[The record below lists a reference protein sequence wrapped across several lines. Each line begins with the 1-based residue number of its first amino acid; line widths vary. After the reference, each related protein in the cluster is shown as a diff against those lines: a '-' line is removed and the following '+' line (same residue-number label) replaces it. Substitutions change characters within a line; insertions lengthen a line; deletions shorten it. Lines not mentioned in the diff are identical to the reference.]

1 VAIIDPEAW
10 IGAPYSPAPTIV
22 EASRTLFRQQS
33 VRELSHA
40 YADNLDATVQ
50 AIAGAI
56 SVAQAGGRR
65 ALCFVTG
72 VPGSGK
78 TLAGLAAVHDP
89 AVHHGADATEAF
101 LSGNGPLVK
110 VLREALI
117 RDAAPRM
124 GGRRP
129 AARKAELLVQNVHA
143 FIEEYGVKYPERP
156 PHEHVIVFDEAQRAW
171 NATKLQKRHP
181 GLAVSEA
188 ALVLDVMR
196 RAPAWAVIV
205 ALIGGGQEIHDG
217 EAGLE
222 AWGEALAAAT
232 IPWDVTVSPEALA
245 GGTSVAGHRLFA
257 TEPPANVQLRLE
269 PAMHLSVSVRSPRAQ
284 HLAEWVNAV
293 LALDADAARAALGQV
308 NGYRLGLTRDL
319 AVARRWLRD
328 AAREDRRP
336 GLLASSGSLRHR
348 AYGLEMSPDFHRGY
362 PIADWFLL
370 PASDV
375 RSSYT
380 LEVAM
385 TEFECQASSST
396 TSASVG
402 GTT

>member
-1 VAIIDPEAW
+1 MLHRDLYRGRITWNKTKWVDK
-10 IGAPYSPAPTIV
+10 
-22 EASRTLFRQQS
+22 
-33 VRELSHA
+33 
-40 YADNLDATVQ
+40 
-50 AIAGAI
+50 
-56 SVAQAGGRR
+56 GG
-65 ALCFVTG
+65 T
-72 VPGSGK
+72 K
-78 TLAGLAAVHDP
+78 
-89 AVHHGADATEAF
+89 
-101 LSGNGPLVK
+101 VK
-110 VLREALI
+110 VA
-117 RDAAPRM
+117 
-124 GGRRP
+124 RP
-129 AARKAELLVQNVHA
+129 AREW
-143 FIEEYGVKYPERP
+143 IIR
-156 PHEHVIVFDEAQRAW
+156 
-171 NATKLQKRHP
+171 
-181 GLAVSEA
+181 
-188 ALVLDVMR
+188 
-196 RAPAWAVIV
+196 
-205 ALIGGGQEIHDG
+205 GGQEIHDG

-308 NGYRLGLTRDL
+308 NGYRLGVTRDL

-385 TEFECQASSST
+385 TEFECQGLELDYVGLCWGDDLTVTST
-396 TSASVG
+396 EQQWAMREFKGATFGPRSNS
-402 GTT
+402 GTCSISTVSC